1 MVFSANSALVL
12 NNKAL
17 IAKMA
22 AEPRR
27 AESEHFASWFREQ
40 GFEVEELEKIV
51 SCTIAWTDFFEGKFF
66 MFVMIKRPSTKLL
79 LNVFGVTCCNDAW
92 TLFIILEREI
102 CQLQNL
108 LLRFEKYLNFL
119 RVKCTCFV
127 KEMQSSV
134 QLTICQVTFTDLDN
148 EHRKVPTS

>member
-27 AESEHFASWFREQ
+27 AESEHFASWFRER

-51 SCTIAWTDFFEGKFF
+51 SC
-66 MFVMIKRPSTKLL
+66 MFYCMVR
-79 LNVFGVTCCNDAW
+79 
-92 TLFIILEREI
+92 
-102 CQLQNL
+102 
-108 LLRFEKYLNFL
+108 YL
-119 RVKCTCFV
+119 
-127 KEMQSSV
+127 
-134 QLTICQVTFTDLDN
+134 
-148 EHRKVPTS
+148 

>member
-27 AESEHFASWFREQ
+27 AESEHFARWFGER

-51 SCTIAWTDFFEGKFF
+51 SCT
-66 MFVMIKRPSTKLL
+66 S
-79 LNVFGVTCCNDAW
+79 
-92 TLFIILEREI
+92 
-102 CQLQNL
+102 
-108 LLRFEKYLNFL
+108 
-119 RVKCTCFV
+119 
-127 KEMQSSV
+127 
-134 QLTICQVTFTDLDN
+134 
-148 EHRKVPTS
+148 